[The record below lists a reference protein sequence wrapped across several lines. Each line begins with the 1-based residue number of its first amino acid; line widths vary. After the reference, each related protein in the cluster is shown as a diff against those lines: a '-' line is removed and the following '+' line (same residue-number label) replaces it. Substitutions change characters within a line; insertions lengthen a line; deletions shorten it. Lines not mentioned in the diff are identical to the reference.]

1 MFKPRLRIS
10 IRPPKFKFPR
20 IAVPMPRISIPFG
33 MIASILGAINTLL
46 LVTIGALGLLVS
58 YTNPVPYIAEY
69 ITWLYGY
76 DVANEA
82 FIQANYLQENL
93 LYTMPASVGLII
105 LGLLLHVTS
114 FRSWWRTLKATPM
127 AIVRSPINAYKRVVV
142 WRNWMLAKIVYL
154 NEESQ
159 KWKTLFKIVIS
170 PFSLLRYLGFSP
182 QFAIGLLAIGGTAG
196 GAVVV
201 NETILAERSF
211 SAGDSG
217 IYAAPAQSPSATL
230 EESMAWRQVDEND
243 NTLRIVLT
251 GVPVKEIVISDVSVG
266 TVYSNSALP
275 SGQTTAVLVGGV
287 DLAQGTDTWMEVGEL
302 TIEKSRCTSMDFS
315 DIKAH
320 TINVIANA
328 SSGQSIST
336 TAGTSRQRSI
346 GGGHHQAEAMNT
358 QGGSYDRIHIDAP
371 TSAVDGKVDKLTLSN
386 LFTEGGACTFTR
398 MKVGTMNIILNEIG
412 DGSAFTTKQFEIEN
426 TVTASVWNVSDN
438 VEVAIGVPSAT
449 LDNE

>member
-1 MFKPRLRIS
+1 MFKPRIRLPRIS
-10 IRPPKFKFPR
+10 IRLRLPKFKFPR
-20 IAVPMPRISIPFG
+20 IAVPFG
-33 MIASILGAINTLL
+33 KIASILVAINTLL
-46 LVTIGALGLLVS
+46 LVSLGSLGLLIS
-58 YTNPVPYIAEY
+58 YINPVPYIAEW

-114 FRSWWRTLKATPM
+114 FRSWWHTLKASPRV
-127 AIVRSPINAYKRVVV
+127 IIHSPINTYRRLTV
-142 WRNWMLAKIVYL
+142 WRNWILAKIVYL

-159 KWKTLFKIVIS
+159 KWKTLFNVLKS
-170 PFSLLRYLGFSP
+170 PYSLMRAMGFSP
-182 QFAIGLLAIGGTAG
+182 QMAISLLAIGGTAG
-196 GAVVV
+196 GGVIV
-201 NETILAERSF
+201 NETILSERSF

-217 IYAAPAQSPSATL
+217 IYAAPAQSPSTEL
-230 EESMAWRQVDEND
+230 EEAMAWRQVNEDD
-243 NTLRIVLT
+243 NTLRIVLGT
-251 GVPVKEIVISDVSVG
+251 VPVKEIVIEDVSVG

-275 SGQTTAVLVGGV
+275 TGQTTAVLVGGV
-287 DLAQGTDTWMEVGEL
+287 DLAQGTDTWMEVGVL

-346 GGGHHQAEAMNT
+346 GGGHHQAEAMLT
-358 QGGSYDRIHIDAP
+358 QGGSYDRIHIDSP

-398 MKVGTMNIILNEIG
+398 MKVGTMNILFNEIG

-438 VEVAIGVPSAT
+438 VEVSIGVPSAT
-449 LDNE
+449 LTNE